1 MAIMIFSSTQ
11 RQLVQLVNDD
21 EMLQMLADDDI
32 DFDFENK
39 VTSVVLAKVIAA
51 EIMLRELYDL

>member
-39 VTSVVLAKVIAA
+39 VTSVVLAKVLAA